1 MGRELM
7 LKTRTPGEMQAA
19 LKEISAAIAQLG
31 SHLELPEIDRR
42 INWLLDHVRERRVIY
57 GPHPDSQH
65 GGD

>member
-1 MGRELM
+1 V
-7 LKTRTPGEMQAA
+7 LKTRTPAQMQTA
-19 LKEISAAIAQLG
+19 LKEISGALEQLG

-57 GPHPDSQH
+57 GPSPDSQH